1 MIRRPPRSTRTDT
14 LFPDTTLFRSVRDEP
29 RPVGA
34 LVQPLR
40 KIADFRLPGLVGVEI
55 ARREQDAAEQ
65 QGGVDGREFGAA
77 VAVAG
82 FHIEEMVEEALVAAG
97 AAGLR
102 PLRRVPEEAQG
113 GQRATATVRPTHPP
127 RPAAAGQN

>member
-1 MIRRPPRSTRTDT
+1 MRISDWSSDVCSSD
-14 LFPDTTLFRSVRDEP
+14 L
-29 RPVGA
+29 
-34 LVQPLR
+34 
-40 KIADFRLPGLVGVEI
+40 
-55 ARREQDAAEQ
+55 AAEQ

-113 GQRATATVRPTHPP
+113 GERAIARLRPRHPALLDAVGID
-127 RPAAAGQN
+127 RKSTRMNSRH